1 MTTMLS
7 DVATSHAE
15 ELRALL
21 DDGVLAAAGTIEIAP
36 GVYAYA
42 DQAAR
47 EILSAIDRLRS
58 AGTTDPEAWGAL
70 ETELEQVYRA
80 VKRHV

>member
-7 DVATSHAE
+7 DVAASHPD

-21 DDGVLAAAGTIEIAP
+21 DDGVLAATGTIEIAP
-36 GVYAYA
+36 GVFEYA
-42 DQAAR
+42 DRAAR
-47 EILSAIDRLRS
+47 EILSAFDRLRS

-70 ETELEQVYRA
+70 EAELGQVYRA

>member
-1 MTTMLS
+1 MLP
-7 DVATSHAE
+7 DAATSHAE

-21 DDGVLAAAGTIEIAP
+21 DDGVLTATGAIEIAP
-36 GVYAYA
+36 GVFAYA

-47 EILSAIDRLRS
+47 EILSAFDRLRS

-70 ETELEQVYRA
+70 EAALEQVYRA